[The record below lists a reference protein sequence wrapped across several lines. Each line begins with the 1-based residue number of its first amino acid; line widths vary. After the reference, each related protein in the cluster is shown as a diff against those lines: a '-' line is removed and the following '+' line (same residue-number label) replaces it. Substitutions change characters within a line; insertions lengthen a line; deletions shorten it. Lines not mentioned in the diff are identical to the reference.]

1 MDDGNGSF
9 CVNAYKKSSDQV
21 RMEIKANETVEH
33 KLHTEQVGRE
43 NSCGT
48 HENEL

>member
-1 MDDGNGSF
+1 
-9 CVNAYKKSSDQV
+9 
-21 RMEIKANETVEH
+21 MEIKANETVEQ
-33 KLHTEQVGRE
+33 KLHTEQVERE

>member
-1 MDDGNGSF
+1 
-9 CVNAYKKSSDQV
+9 
-21 RMEIKANETVEH
+21 MEIKANGTVEQ
-33 KLHTEQVGRE
+33 KLYTEQMERE

>member
-1 MDDGNGSF
+1 MPIKNPRI
-9 CVNAYKKSSDQV
+9 QV
-21 RMEIKANETVEH
+21 RMEIKANETVEQ
-33 KLHTEQVGRE
+33 KLYTVQVGRE

>member
-1 MDDGNGSF
+1 
-9 CVNAYKKSSDQV
+9 
-21 RMEIKANETVEH
+21 MEIKANGAVEQ
-33 KLHTEQVGRE
+33 KLYTEQVERE

>member
-1 MDDGNGSF
+1 
-9 CVNAYKKSSDQV
+9 
-21 RMEIKANETVEH
+21 MEIKANETVEQ
-33 KLHTEQVGRE
+33 KLYTVQVGRE

>member
-9 CVNAYKKSSDQV
+9 CVKVYKNRRIQV
-21 RMEIKANETVEH
+21 RMEIKANETVEQ